1 MRNEMFVRRVRPQQ
15 PILEGS
21 PSHSDPVRREL
32 WRSFGDPVH
41 DVLGAEV
48 FPRMNITQD
57 DENLYLHA
65 ELPGVD
71 PDQLSVSALRNSVSL
86 AGKRVLGGAQARTR
100 DGLGREGSAFDGA
113 FDCTFDCTVALPA
126 EVDADRVDAGYCD
139 GILALTLPKARRGV
153 APGPS

>member
-1 MRNEMFVRRVRPQQ
+1 MFVRRVRPQQ
-15 PILEGS
+15 PMDGG
-21 PSHSDPVRREL
+21 PSHFDPVRREL
-32 WRSFGDPVH
+32 WRSFGGPAH
-41 DVLGAEV
+41 GVLGAEV

-71 PDQLSVSALRNSVSL
+71 PDQLSISALRNSVSL
-86 AGKRVLGGAQARTR
+86 AGKRVLGGAQERTR
-100 DGLGREGSAFDGA
+100 DGLGREDRT
-113 FDCTFDCTVALPA
+113 FDCAFDCTVALPA

-153 APGPS
+153 EPGPS